1 MGQMKVLPIAA
12 IVTMVILSAGAPA
25 AQAGQP
31 PQPITDADK
40 VWTWAMEARR
50 PLQLTMDANDVWVRA
65 GESPVLWYRCGGV
78 PFKPY
83 VKELYTPGG
92 VNILLDAP
100 PDHLHHH
107 GLMFAVAA
115 NGVNYWEET
124 PTAGRQTHRDFTP
137 VEFSAHYEGPGIGY
151 PIACFGEHAYWR
163 SPSPWPPGV
172 MLLELREMEVG
183 RRLTPG
189 TGAPATVLAWKSEL
203 SVPGGKRPVVLSGS
217 HYFGLGLRFP
227 RSMDGTGQF
236 LNADGKE
243 GTIFRGEER
252 LVRSNWCAY
261 QVTADGKPVTVAM
274 FGYPSNPRGPT
285 LWFTMAKPFAYM
297 SATLGLHE
305 EPLKVP
311 AGWPLVLRYCVA
323 AWDRHIL
330 PGQIDAFYDE
340 WTAVSRWKL
349 NHSPSQD
356 ANQTN
361 RSQ

>member
-1 MGQMKVLPIAA
+1 MGKIRTLHAGA
-12 IVTMVILSAGAPA
+12 IVAIFVASVGAQV
-25 AQAGQP
+25 AQVQQP
-31 PQPITDADK
+31 SHPTTDADN
-40 VWTWAMEARR
+40 VWTWAVQAQR
-50 PLQLTMDANDVWVRA
+50 PLQLTMDANNVWVRS
-65 GESPVLWYRCGGV
+65 GESPILQYSYRHV

-124 PTAGRQTHRDFTP
+124 STAGRQTHLDFTK
-137 VEFSAHYEGPGIGY
+137 VEFTAHYQGPGTGY
-151 PIACFGEHAYWR
+151 PIARFAERAYWR
-163 SPSPWPPGV
+163 SAPPSPSRAV
-172 MLLELREMEVG
+172 LSEVREVEAG
-183 RRLTPG
+183 RRPTPG
-189 TGAPATVLAWKSEL
+189 TGAPATVVTWKSEL
-203 SVPGGKRPVVLSGS
+203 TVAGDKQPVVLSGS

-227 RSMDGTGQF
+227 RSMDGTGVF

-261 QVTADGKPVTVAM
+261 QVTVGGKAVTVAM
-274 FGYPSNPRGPT
+274 FGYPSNPRGQT

-305 EPLKVP
+305 QPLDVP
-311 AGWPLVLRYCVA
+311 AGQPLVLRYCVA
-323 AWDRHIL
+323 AWDRHLL
-330 PGQIDAFYDE
+330 PAQIDAFYDE
-340 WTAVSRWKL
+340 WTAVTRWKV
-349 NHSPSQD
+349 N
-356 ANQTN
+356 
-361 RSQ
+361 

>member
-1 MGQMKVLPIAA
+1 MSTINVLHTVA
-12 IVTMVILSAGAPA
+12 IVTILVASIGV
-25 AQAGQP
+25 QATQV
-31 PQPITDADK
+31 QQ
-40 VWTWAMEARR
+40 
-50 PLQLTMDANDVWVRA
+50 PLQFIVDANNAWVRA
-65 GESPVLWYRCGGV
+65 GETPILRYSYGGV

-83 VKELYTPGG
+83 IKELYTPGG

-124 PTAGRQTHRDFTP
+124 PTAGRQRHRDFTDI
-137 VEFSAHYEGPGIGY
+137 EFTAHFDGPFVRY
-151 PIACFGEHAYWR
+151 PITHFGERTHWTH
-163 SPSPWPPGV
+163 PPGSDRGIV
-172 MLLELREMEVG
+172 LFELRDIEVG
-183 RRLTPG
+183 QRRTPG
-189 TGAPATVLAWKSEL
+189 TSAPATVLVWKSEL
-203 SVPGGKRPVVLSGS
+203 SVPDGNHPVVLSGS

-227 RSMDGTGQF
+227 RSMDATGQF

-274 FGYPSNPRGPT
+274 FGYPSNPRNPT
-285 LWFTMAKPFAYM
+285 TWFTMAKPFAYM

-305 EPLKVP
+305 QPLEVR
-311 AGWPLVLRYCVA
+311 AGHPLMLRYCVA

-330 PGQIDAFYDE
+330 PAQIDAFYDE
-340 WTAVSRWKL
+340 WTVASRVKL
-349 NHSPSQD
+349 K
-356 ANQTN
+356 
-361 RSQ
+361 